1 MAAAKKIR
9 VAQGAALL
17 ESLEQRLDI
26 LTVTLSAAE
35 IAEKSI
41 DIVKE
46 IKELNAILR
55 SLREAEPS
63 KRPHKVVVV
72 WGGPPT
78 AASGRVPASTS
89 GTGKRTPRNQ
99 PDS

>member
-1 MAAAKKIR
+1 MAAAKKNR
-9 VAQGAALL
+9 VVQGAALL
-17 ESLEQRLDI
+17 ESLEQRLDM
-26 LTVTLSAAE
+26 LTGTLSAAE

-55 SLREAEPS
+55 SLREAEPPE
-63 KRPHKVVVV
+63 RPQKLVVV

-78 AASGRVPASTS
+78 AASGRVPASS
-89 GTGKRTPRNQ
+89 CTGKRTPRKQ